1 MGLSFGADILTKM
14 VSIIIRKELKMAKK
28 VYDCVLVETSDS
40 ENLYINEI
48 QETLKLL
55 PKNEQI
61 SMFDT
66 GFVYIEKDFC
76 VQGFATPQLLQYLDF
91 DINNLINLVFTKYN
105 PDDLKPQEFNIVFND
120 GSKFAFLVK

>member
-1 MGLSFGADILTKM
+1 
-14 VSIIIRKELKMAKK
+14 MAKK
-28 VYDCVLVETSDS
+28 VYDCVLVETSET

-66 GFVYIEKDFC
+66 GLVYIEKDFC
-76 VQGFATPQLLQYLDF
+76 AQGFATPQLLQYLDF
-91 DINNLINLVFTKYN
+91 DINNLINLVFTKYI
-105 PDDLKPQEFNIVFND
+105 PDNLKPQEFNIVFND
-120 GSKFAFLVK
+120 GTKFAFLVK